1 MLKHILT
8 GQPSSTGSRHNN
20 DYQTSSGS
28 LHGEH
33 HHHHLHNSSLH
44 QDQQQQ
50 QQQPQPQSQ
59 SQSQSQQQPQ
69 QQQQQHLHHH
79 HFTGSTG
86 TRGGLTRHRG
96 NNGGGIDVYDSV
108 VARPTATT
116 VSNAHQSATTPS
128 STHRHPLNHSQL
140 SVNNLLTQRLN
151 HSHAL
156 NVSTL
161 STSKHSVNSVSP
173 VGGVNGNGN
182 NNNNNNSN
190 NHNVSASQLGHTVIS
205 QTGITSHQD
214 RPKANGGFDISRL
227 SRLPSQTTP
236 SPAPAATSALPIV
249 ASQVAGGGPTV
260 IPLNAS
266 WSSSLSRNLHR
277 SDEAGV
283 KEMLTSLGLLCL
295 VSLLLALLSVIFLL
309 KISPLTVTSNSL
321 ISPEEFVIVY
331 EVTLALCALALSLN
345 LCCLLVCAIQFLFA
359 VKLVKTSYQGHRSNK
374 YLQKS
379 SISRVCAVGGFFISI
394 PVFLTGMILYTFI
407 QFHSTPAIVTSVFI
421 GLGIVFCGC
430 AMVHN
435 VFVWQKEKTNAV
447 KAFAREQCEVAAQ
460 LQRQQQQLQLQQPHH
475 QQVHSQHHHQ
485 HHHQQQQHHH
495 QQQLQLRPTLHIGSK
510 FGSSGGVGHSNVSLA
525 QLGRGGVHHPSH
537 QHHPHQ
543 HHSHQQRHVS
553 SMSPPLLLSS
563 PHAASQHN
571 HQTHRGGIA
580 AAAAVAVT
588 ATPPTTPG
596 DRSPPSPNGGGGGG
610 SGKLNRSQHL
620 PREASGSV
628 SPGLPTATLDLSSAA
643 TTNSPHELSTL
654 V

>member
-8 GQPSSTGSRHNN
+8 GQPSSAGSRHHHN

-28 LHGEH
+28 LHGGH
-33 HHHHLHNSSLH
+33 HHHHLHNNSLH
-44 QDQQQQ
+44 HD
-50 QQQPQPQSQ
+50 
-59 SQSQSQQQPQ
+59 QQQPQ
-69 QQQQQHLHHH
+69 QQQQQQHHH
-79 HFTGSTG
+79 HYSGSVASTRVTG
-86 TRGGLTRHRG
+86 HRG
-96 NNGGGIDVYDSV
+96 NNGGVDMYDSV
-108 VARPTATT
+108 AQRSAAV
-116 VSNAHQSATTPS
+116 HQSATTPS

-140 SVNNLLTQRLN
+140 SVNNLSQRLN

-156 NVSTL
+156 NLSTL

-173 VGGVNGNGN
+173 GGGANGNNGN
-182 NNNNNNSN
+182 NNNNNHN
-190 NHNVSASQLGHTVIS
+190 NNNVSQVVHTVIS
-205 QTGITSHQD
+205 QTNVPHQD

-236 SPAPAATSALPIV
+236 SPAPATPAALPV
-249 ASQVAGGGPTV
+249 LTSGQVVSGPTV
-260 IPLNAS
+260 IPLNTS
-266 WSSSLSRNLHR
+266 WSSSLSRNLRR
-277 SDEAGV
+277 SDGAGV

-309 KISPLTVTSNSL
+309 KISPLTVTSNDL
-321 ISPEEFVIVY
+321 ISPEEFVIIY

-447 KAFAREQCEVAAQ
+447 KAFAREQCEAAAQ
-460 LQRQQQQLQLQQPHH
+460 LQRQQQLQQQQHQH
-475 QQVHSQHHHQ
+475 QQQAHLQRHHQ
-485 HHHQQQQHHH
+485 HQQQHHH
-495 QQQLQLRPTLHIGSK
+495 HHLQQLQLRPTLHMGSK
-510 FGSSGGVGHSNVSLA
+510 TSHPMTHSTASLS
-525 QLGRGGVHHPSH
+525 RGLHQSH
-537 QHHPHQ
+537 QHHL
-543 HHSHQQRHVS
+543 HHSQQRHVS

-563 PHAASQHN
+563 PHGASQHN
-571 HQTHRGGIA
+571 HLTHRGGIA
-580 AAAAVAVT
+580 AAAAAAAAAV
-588 ATPPTTPG
+588 TPPTTPG
-596 DRSPPSPNGGGGGG
+596 DRSPPSPGGGG
-610 SGKLNRSQHL
+610 SGGGGKLNRSQHQ
-620 PREASGSV
+620 PRETSGSV
-628 SPGLPTATLDLSSAA
+628 SPGLPAATLDLSSAA